1 MRRKG
6 TLVSTGK
13 FKMVGT
19 DDSRGELK
27 SCFFLSHIIDMLIKE
42 RALGSSPEKQ
52 SQRDVCV

>member
-27 SCFFLSHIIDMLIKE
+27 SCFFLTGM
-42 RALGSSPEKQ
+42 P
-52 SQRDVCV
+52 

>member
-1 MRRKG
+1 MKRKG

-27 SCFFLSHIIDMLIKE
+27 SSFF
-42 RALGSSPEKQ
+42 
-52 SQRDVCV
+52 